1 MLQFVEC
8 KQTRS
13 GREKICVS
21 NHTQEQKLS
30 DSIYNLQKL
39 PIRGNKTLIFLNPL
53 KYYQT
58 LQTQNSSTR
67 RIKIIINNIQ
77 TNQIKEK
84 ITNIKEYRKKQIQEI
99 SNLCK
104 KFENIEL
111 PKYEPMDDILNLR
124 GKSE

>member
-1 MLQFVEC
+1 
-8 KQTRS
+8 
-13 GREKICVS
+13 
-21 NHTQEQKLS
+21 
-30 DSIYNLQKL
+30 
-39 PIRGNKTLIFLNPL
+39 
-53 KYYQT
+53 

-99 SNLCK
+99 SNLWK